1 MMERLYEI
9 KNMKYECVYSP
20 EVVER
25 MRELVEIDYPA
36 EDCLDFIDNYGEQEF
51 LDYYDLFVDFESD
64 CKNVNTQV
72 LIDYYSGFSFLDLE
86 YYGEFPT
93 QQSFIQMY
101 YELERLPDIIIIDWE
116 ETIKYVKQ
124 LFDFVPSNKNS
135 FYIFGK

>member
-1 MMERLYEI
+1 MERLYEI

-36 EDCLDFIDNYGEQEF
+36 EDCLDFIDKYGEQEF
-51 LDYYDLFVDFESD
+51 LDYYDLFVDFEKD